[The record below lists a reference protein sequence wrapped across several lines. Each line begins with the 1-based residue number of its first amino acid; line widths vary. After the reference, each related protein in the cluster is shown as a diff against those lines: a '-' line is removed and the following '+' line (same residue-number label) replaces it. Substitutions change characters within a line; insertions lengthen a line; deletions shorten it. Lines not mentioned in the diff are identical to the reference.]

1 MKLRCVTLGSSQFQ
15 PEPFYLTFALYD
27 AKDCRKLSEDFHM
40 DLNEPEIE
48 NMIPADLQHAMDRL
62 NTVEGKDTMPELNGI
77 DEKWLLSKNK
87 MVNML
92 HLKIELV

>member
-1 MKLRCVTLGSSQFQ
+1 
-15 PEPFYLTFALYD
+15 
-27 AKDCRKLSEDFHM
+27 M

-87 MVNML
+87 MVGL
-92 HLKIELV
+92 DKQKFSA

>member
-1 MKLRCVTLGSSQFQ
+1 
-15 PEPFYLTFALYD
+15 
-27 AKDCRKLSEDFHM
+27 M